1 MQNNQ
6 IFLLL
11 RNKKKILT
19 RFKIVKTFNQTVNN
33 ANRRILSSLLANIEA
48 KTTTIIGLTFFEQI
62 NVFNQPIKYYK
73 NVRTR

>member
-19 RFKIVKTFNQTVNN
+19 RFKIMKTFNQTVNN

-73 NVRTR
+73 NGK